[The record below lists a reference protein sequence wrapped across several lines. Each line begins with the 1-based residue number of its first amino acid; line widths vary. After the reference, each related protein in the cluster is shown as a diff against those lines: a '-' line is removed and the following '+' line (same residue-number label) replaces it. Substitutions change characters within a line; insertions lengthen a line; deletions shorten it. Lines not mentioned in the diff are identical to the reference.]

1 MNARASSL
9 FIVFTVAIDAMGIGL
24 IIPVMPELIQQVRGA
39 SIAEAAYW
47 GGLLTFTYA
56 SMQFLCGPLL
66 GNLSDRYGRRPVLIL
81 SLVFMGLDYFL
92 MAIAPTLALLFVARF
107 ISGITGATY
116 AVAAAYLSDTS
127 EKGQR
132 SSSFGLIGAAFGIGF
147 VLGPALG
154 GLIGEFGARMPFFIA
169 GGLAL
174 ANAAFGLLILPET
187 LPAEKRRRFEWHRAD
202 PFRALLRIKNLPGI
216 GGVMLVV
223 LIHSIA
229 QNVYP
234 SVWSYFTIEKFAWS
248 VSTVGFSLAV
258 YGLCAALVQVFVL
271 RMILARF
278 GESPTAILGMFIS
291 LFTFIG
297 IVFIEN
303 SFVVFAALPVVALG
317 AMVGPSLQGI
327 MADRVADDEQGELQG
342 VFASILALSSI
353 ISPLL
358 MTYTFKEF
366 TQSNAAIYFPAAPF
380 VVSATLTAIAL
391 AMFLLNKK

>member
-1 MNARASSL
+1 
-9 FIVFTVAIDAMGIGL
+9 MGIGL

>member
-154 GLIGEFGARMPFFIA
+154 GLIGEVGARMPFFIA

-258 YGLCAALVQVFVL
+258 YGLCAALVQVYVL
-271 RMILARF
+271 RMLLARF

>member
-1 MNARASSL
+1 
-9 FIVFTVAIDAMGIGL
+9 
-24 IIPVMPELIQQVRGA
+24 
-39 SIAEAAYW
+39 
-47 GGLLTFTYA
+47 
-56 SMQFLCGPLL
+56 
-66 GNLSDRYGRRPVLIL
+66 
-81 SLVFMGLDYFL
+81 
-92 MAIAPTLALLFVARF
+92 
-107 ISGITGATY
+107 
-116 AVAAAYLSDTS
+116 
-127 EKGQR
+127 
-132 SSSFGLIGAAFGIGF
+132 
-147 VLGPALG
+147 
-154 GLIGEFGARMPFFIA
+154 MPFFIA

>member
-234 SVWSYFTIEKFAWS
+234 SVWSYFTIEKFAWT

-342 VFASILALSSI
+342 VYASILALSSI

>member
-1 MNARASSL
+1 
-9 FIVFTVAIDAMGIGL
+9 MGIGL

-358 MTYTFKEF
+358 MTYTFKGF